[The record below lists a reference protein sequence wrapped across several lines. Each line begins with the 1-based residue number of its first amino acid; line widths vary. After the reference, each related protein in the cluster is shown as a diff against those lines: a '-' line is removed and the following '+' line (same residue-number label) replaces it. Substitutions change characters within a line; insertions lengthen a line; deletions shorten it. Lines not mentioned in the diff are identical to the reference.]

1 MNMMKNEY
9 DLNEKIKEE
18 IKTLATKPELKAEQD
33 RVAKLQTYD

>member
-18 IKTLATKPELKAEQD
+18 IKTLARKA
-33 RVAKLQTYD
+33 RIKSRAR